1 MIAAYN
7 GDVSAWLAFWVVAH
21 VLLQVI
27 ALVNIA
33 RNRHSM
39 GTRLVVKWTLLV
51 LLVPVLGFLGYYFHL
66 MEEAIKGNTT
76 GRSYQEDVAPFLR
89 SFRLSD

>member
-1 MIAAYN
+1 MIASYN
-7 GDVSAWLAFWVVAH
+7 GDVAAWLTFWVVAH

-33 RNRHSM
+33 RKRNVTE
-39 GTRLVVKWTLLV
+39 TRLIVKWTLLV
-51 LLVPVLGFLGYYFHL
+51 LFVPVLGFLGYYFHL

-76 GRSYQEDVAPFLR
+76 GRNYQEDVAPFLR
-89 SFRLSD
+89 PFRLSD

>member
-7 GDVSAWLAFWVVAH
+7 GDIGTWLTFWVVAH

-33 RNRHSM
+33 RNRRVM

-51 LLVPVLGFLGYYFHL
+51 ILVPVLGFLGYYFHL
-66 MEEAIKGNTT
+66 MEEAIHRNTT
-76 GRSYQEDVAPFLR
+76 ARNYQEDVAPFLR
-89 SFRLSD
+89 SFKLSD

>member
-7 GDVSAWLAFWVVAH
+7 GDISAWLTFWVVAH

-27 ALVNIA
+27 ALFNIA
-33 RNRHSM
+33 RKRHIMDNR
-39 GTRLVVKWTLLV
+39 LIVKWTLLV
-51 LLVPVLGFLGYYFHL
+51 VLVPVLGFLGYYFQL
-66 MEEAIKGNTT
+66 MEEAIERNTT

-89 SFRLSD
+89 SFKLSE

>member
-1 MIAAYN
+1 MIASYN
-7 GDVSAWLAFWVVAH
+7 GDVAAWLTFWVVAH

-33 RNRHSM
+33 RNRRIV
-39 GTRLVVKWTLLV
+39 GTGGTVKWTLLV
-51 LLVPVLGFLGYYFHL
+51 VLVPVLGFLGYYFHL
-66 MEEAIKGNTT
+66 MEVAIHRNTT

-89 SFRLSD
+89 SFKLSD